1 MTRTPTRRLAEVA
14 KKVGV
19 SEATVSRVLNGK
31 AGVSDATREA
41 VLSALDVLGY
51 ERPTQLRGERARLV
65 GLVLPELQ
73 NPVFPALAEVIG
85 GALAQR
91 GFTPVLC
98 TRSAGGLSEAD
109 YVGML
114 LEQQVS
120 GVVFTGGHFAELAAP
135 HDHYRL
141 LHSRGIPVV
150 LLNAAPQ
157 IDNMDF
163 PCVSTDDMTAAAQA
177 FRHLASLG
185 HQRIGLVVGPEDHV
199 PSRRKLAAF
208 TEHAQRA
215 GLEVAPVEHAL
226 FSLEGGQAATTRLLR
241 HGVTGVVCGSDVL
254 ALGAIRAVRRA
265 GLSVPG
271 DVSVV
276 GYDDSAFMNCTDPP
290 LTTVRQPI
298 ESMGKAAVALLVN
311 QMEGMAVY
319 PEELLFEPELVV
331 RGSTGPAPA
340 TAPSADVPSAATAP
354 SVASVP
360 SVAVRPVAQPP
371 ARPVSCRRPISR
383 CYPSS
388 HRRPVRCGRPAPG
401 QLARRQLGARRQSCP
416 RQPRGAGA
424 GLTATPPR
432 SDVVVTTA
440 SF

>member
-1 MTRTPTRRLAEVA
+1 MSYLCTMTRTPSRRLADVA
-14 KKVGV
+14 RKVGV

-31 AGVSDATREA
+31 AGVSDSTREA
-41 VLSALDVLGY
+41 VLTALDVLGY
-51 ERPTQLRGERARLV
+51 ERPTQLRGERARLI

-73 NPVFPALAEVIG
+73 NPIFPALAEVIG

-98 TRSAGGLSEAD
+98 TRTTGGLSEAD

-114 LEQQVS
+114 LDQHVS
-120 GVVFTGGHFAELAAP
+120 GMVFFGGHCAEQAAP

-141 LHSRGIPVV
+141 LRSRGVPTV
-150 LLNAAPQ
+150 LMNAA
-157 IDNMDF
+157 IDNLDF
-163 PCVSTDDMTAAAQA
+163 PRVSTDDVTAAGQA
-177 FRHLASLG
+177 YTHLASLG
-185 HQRIGLVVGPEDHV
+185 HQRIGLVLGPEDHV
-199 PSRRKLAAF
+199 PSRRKLAGF
-208 TEHAQRA
+208 TAHTRRA
-215 GLEVAPVEHAL
+215 PENSPVEHAL

-241 HGVTGVVCGSDVL
+241 HGVTGVICASDVL

-311 QMEGMAVY
+311 QIENMAVY

-331 RGSTGPAPA
+331 RGSTG
-340 TAPSADVPSAATAP
+340 
-354 SVASVP
+354 
-360 SVAVRPVAQPP
+360 RP
-371 ARPVSCRRPISR
+371 
-383 CYPSS
+383 
-388 HRRPVRCGRPAPG
+388 
-401 QLARRQLGARRQSCP
+401 
-416 RQPRGAGA
+416 GAGSA
-424 GLTATPPR
+424 VGALPPFCTQSALGLE
-432 SDVVVTTA
+432 SA
-440 SF
+440 SFRTRRHGHPGA